1 VRQLLP
7 VKFAV
12 GLLILIFVLL
22 ELSPAFARL
31 TFDRRWLPLGG
42 FISGFF
48 GGLSGHQ
55 GALRSMFLI
64 KAGLDKEQFVA
75 TGVVLAVM
83 VDLARLSIYGG
94 GTLLAGRSVDWP
106 LVATATLAAF
116 AGAFAGT
123 RLLKKLTI
131 LTVQLCVAGM
141 LTVVAL
147 GLMTG
152 LL

>member
-1 VRQLLP
+1 
-7 VKFAV
+7 
-12 GLLILIFVLL
+12 
-22 ELSPAFARL
+22 
-31 TFDRRWLPLGG
+31 
-42 FISGFF
+42 
-48 GGLSGHQ
+48 
-55 GALRSMFLI
+55 MFLI